1 METLHDLLAGAGE
14 VGVRELRD
22 ALGDLCSDAKTAR
35 ITAQQK
41 LRRPHIYRI
50 EIADDGVTRSVI
62 VKRLSPEIAQ
72 RNERVVR
79 EWLPAVGLEDAGPP
93 LLGVA
98 AERTGQCVWH
108 IYRDLGDCSL
118 AGADPT
124 DGVTELDVGFLSK
137 PAFDSDPERLYDAVA
152 TIARIHARFAEHPL
166 LAECRLFGRDLGS
179 HLFTTTLRDGLLGLR
194 ALDAIGIKIPYERR
208 VLLVRLRQR
217 LELLLQEQPHRMQL
231 LADFGGPATLLH
243 GAISYD
249 LSNFLAHFPRA
260 ERQSIL
266 DAYIRCLEEL
276 GWRFTPGADWNL
288 LFDTAECARLA
299 NTVVWRVVALTKGQT
314 DWPFDDLVLLDEW
327 FDKLEPVLPPQTK
340 EAVQ

>member
-50 EIADDGVTRSVI
+50 EIEDDGVTRSVI

-79 EWLPAVGLEDAGPP
+79 EWLPAVGLADAGPP

-118 AGADPT
+118 AGADLRRANVRGAQLT
-124 DGVTELDVGFLSK
+124 GANLRGANLRRADLTG
-137 PAFDSDPERLYDAVA
+137 ARYDAH
-152 TIARIHARFAEHPL
+152 TRW
-166 LAECRLFGRDLGS
+166 
-179 HLFTTTLRDGLLGLR
+179 
-194 ALDAIGIKIPYERR
+194 
-208 VLLVRLRQR
+208 
-217 LELLLQEQPHRMQL
+217 
-231 LADFGGPATLLH
+231 PAGFDPAQH
-243 GAISYD
+243 GAV
-249 LSNFLAHFPRA
+249 RA
-260 ERQSIL
+260 R
-266 DAYIRCLEEL
+266 
-276 GWRFTPGADWNL
+276 
-288 LFDTAECARLA
+288 
-299 NTVVWRVVALTKGQT
+299 
-314 DWPFDDLVLLDEW
+314 
-327 FDKLEPVLPPQTK
+327 
-340 EAVQ
+340 